1 MVLFSVPAMT
11 VMVAVSVPVVV
22 PMVVNVIGMMLT
34 GAGTSLV

>member
-11 VMVAVSVPVVV
+11 VMVPVSVPVVV
-22 PMVVNVIGMMLT
+22 PVVVNVIGMMLT